1 MQAIGRQPQR
11 APDGAALHYERHRPK
26 QTTLYRLVQQ
36 HAASFIAHTEAST
49 GAELPRFIKDEFD
62 AFLECG
68 ILAHGFLRL
77 RCGEC
82 GHDRLLAF
90 SCKRRGFCP
99 SCGARRMSQT
109 AAHLVDHVIPHV
121 PVRQW
126 VLSLPIPLR
135 VLLAAQPELVT
146 PVLQVVQHVIARHL
160 LEAAGLKA
168 DEGHGGAVTL
178 IQRFGSAANLNIH
191 LHCLVLDGVYRCD
204 ADGLPS
210 FIEVSAPSDDELHA
224 LLQIIIARLMKLLTR
239 RGVLVEDMG
248 QTYLAEPDADGEE
261 SRTLRPLQAAA
272 ITYRIA
278 FGPRAGQK
286 MLTLRGAMPR
296 ETAARQPLCADIDGF
311 SLHAAVRVEA
321 HDRKRLEQLCR
332 YITRPALSDER
343 VQINAA
349 GQVELK
355 LKTPWRD
362 GTTHLVMS
370 PLEFMQRLAALVP
383 RPRLHLIRFGVR
395 ITSLREV
402 SGPPLREHGVLAPN
416 AKLRARV
423 VPQGPPAQAQAAPE
437 AAAAAECQV
446 ETVQARPHR
455 ISWARLLKRVFDI
468 DMQHCPNCGAGELK
482 IIAAILERPVIEK
495 ILTHLGL
502 DPQPP
507 PRGRAREAGQDF
519 AT

>member
-1 MQAIGRQPQR
+1 MHATGRQPQR
-11 APDGAALHYERHRPK
+11 APDGAPLHYERHRPE

-49 GAELPRFIKDEFD
+49 GAELPRFVKDEFD

-82 GHDRLLAF
+82 GHDKLLAF
-90 SCKRRGFCP
+90 SCRRRGFCP

-146 PVLQVVQHVIARHL
+146 PVLQVVQRLVARHL
-160 LEAAGLKA
+160 LQAAGLKA
-168 DEGHGGAVTL
+168 EEGHGGAVTL

-191 LHCLVLDGVYRCD
+191 LHCLVLDGVYRCGADD
-204 ADGLPS
+204 APE
-210 FIEVSAPSDDELHA
+210 FVEVGSPTDDEVRA
-224 LLQIIIARLMKLLTR
+224 LLQTIITRLMKMLTR
-239 RGVLVEDMG
+239 RGVLVQDMG
-248 QTYLAEPDADGEE
+248 QTWLAEPDADGEE
-261 SRTLRPLQAAA
+261 ARTLRPLQAAT

-286 MLTLRGAMPR
+286 VLTLRGATPR
-296 ETAARQPLCADIDGF
+296 DSAARQRLCADIDGF
-311 SLHAAVRVEA
+311 SLHAAVRVGA
-321 HDRKRLEQLCR
+321 HERKRLEQLCR

-343 VQINAA
+343 VQLNAA

-383 RPRLHLIRFGVR
+383 RPRLHLIRF
-395 ITSLREV
+395 
-402 SGPPLREHGVLAPN
+402 HGVLAPN
-416 AKLRARV
+416 AKLRSLV
-423 VPQGPPAQAQAAPE
+423 VPQGPLGQEGPAAE
-437 AAAAAECQV
+437 AAAAAQCEL
-446 ETVQARPHR
+446 EPAQAMPHR
-455 ISWARLLKRVFDI
+455 IGWARLLKRVFDI
-468 DMQHCPNCGAGELK
+468 DMHTCPNCGGGTLK

-502 DPQPP
+502 EPQPP
-507 PRGRAREAGQDF
+507 PRGRAREVGQD
-519 AT
+519 